1 MTHSFANNIDKLWEK
16 IQKIFNNPKETD
28 KQELMDRLE
37 DTLLESDIGVLAAHQ
52 IVENISRKTSSGGID
67 GAKSGKRVLYDELLT
82 ILSPFEKP
90 LKVSP
95 KVPTVLLLIGV
106 NGSGKTTVAGK
117 LANLFKEK
125 QYSVLLGAADTF
137 RAAGVEQIRNW
148 GERIS
153 VPVVNSNDEDPAS
166 VTYKTIKRA
175 VIEGI
180 NVTIIDTAGRLPTQ
194 LNLMNELEKIKKVA
208 RKNHQTAN
216 LITLLTID
224 ANTGQNNINQ
234 VNMFNEKIGVDGLIL
249 TKLDGTSKGGAI
261 VAIAKENGL
270 PINFIGTGEKVDDL
284 KLFDADQFVVD
295 LLK

>member
-1 MTHSFANNIDKLWEK
+1 MTHKIGNNIDKVWEK
-16 IQKIFNNPKETD
+16 IQKIFNDPKKTD

-37 DTLLESDIGVLAAHQ
+37 DILLESDIGALAARQ
-52 IVENISRKTSSGGID
+52 IVENISRKTSTKGVD
-67 GAKSGKRVLYDELLT
+67 RAKSGRGVLYNELLT
-82 ILSPFEKP
+82 ILRPFEKP
-90 LKVSP
+90 LKVST
-95 KVPTVLLLIGV
+95 KVPTILLLIGV

-117 LANLFKEK
+117 LANLFKER

-137 RAAGVEQIRNW
+137 RAAGIEQIRSW
-148 GERIS
+148 GQQVS
-153 VPVVNSNDEDPAS
+153 VPVVDSNDEDPAS
-166 VTYKTIKRA
+166 VTYKTIKKA
-175 VIEGI
+175 VGESI

-194 LNLMNELEKIKKVA
+194 LNLMNELKKIKKVA

-224 ANTGQNNINQ
+224 ANTGQNSINQ

-249 TKLDGTSKGGAI
+249 TKLDGTSKGGVI

-295 LLK
+295 LLG

>member
-153 VPVVNSNDEDPAS
+153 VPVVNSKDEDPAS